1 MCTGQMARADS
12 FCRVRPAPF
21 LLKMR
26 CASEPSHSLSQGSVP
41 LPQTEPSGGQGRCPS
56 PDRALRR
63 AGEAPVPW
71 TETCPS
77 PAVPLPRPGPGSG
90 LSSGIT
96 QLSN

>member
-41 LPQTEPSGGQGRCPS
+41 LPQTEPSGGQGRFGDLLQAGKWAPKMDGCWVSCPRGIS
-56 PDRALRR
+56 ELFCELGV
-63 AGEAPVPW
+63 AGSE
-71 TETCPS
+71 
-77 PAVPLPRPGPGSG
+77 R
-90 LSSGIT
+90 
-96 QLSN
+96 